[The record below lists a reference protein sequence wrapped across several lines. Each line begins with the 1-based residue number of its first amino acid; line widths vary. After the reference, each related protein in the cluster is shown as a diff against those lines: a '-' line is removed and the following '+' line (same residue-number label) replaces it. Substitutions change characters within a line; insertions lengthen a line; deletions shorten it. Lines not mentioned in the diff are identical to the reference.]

1 MTRER
6 SNQNSAFT
14 LVELLTVIAI
24 IGILAALLLAAV
36 AQAKGK
42 ALRIQC
48 ANNLHQLG
56 IGLQVI
62 LASNHGYP
70 LFVENKYKSWINQL
84 EIEGLGISK
93 PETNF
98 FEKGVWHC
106 PSAQWAGKMTGS
118 VPGLMTISYS
128 YNAYGLVI
136 PGGKK
141 TDALG
146 LEGHY
151 ILGSSG
157 SYTPIGESE
166 VAVPSDMMAMGDS
179 FDGSMEFSREPHLYY
194 LEKIGFASSRHQS
207 KANVLFC
214 DGHVESPTLKFLFE
228 DTSDEALSRW
238 NRDHLPHR
246 EKLAP

>member
-1 MTRER
+1 M
-6 SNQNSAFT
+6 

-36 AQAKGK
+36 SQAKGK

-56 IGLQVI
+56 IGLQTI
-62 LASNHGYP
+62 LANNHGYP
-70 LFVENKYKSWINQL
+70 LFNWNKYSSWINQL

-106 PSAQWAGKMTGS
+106 PSARWAGKIAGS
-118 VPGLMTISYS
+118 EAGLVAISYS
-128 YNAYGLVI
+128 YNAYGLVV

-151 ILGSSG
+151 VLGSSAL
-157 SYTPIGESE
+157 YTPIMESE
-166 VAVPSDMMAMGDS
+166 VVVPSDMMAMGDS
-179 FDGSMEFSREPHLYY
+179 FDGSMEFSRGHLYY
-194 LEKIGFASSRHQS
+194 LEKIGFASSRHQG
-207 KANVLFC
+207 KANVVFC
-214 DGHVESPTLKFLFE
+214 DGHVESPTLQFLFE
-228 DTSDEALSRW
+228 DTSDAALSRW
-238 NRDHLPHR
+238 NRDHLLHR
-246 EKLAP
+246 EKLSP